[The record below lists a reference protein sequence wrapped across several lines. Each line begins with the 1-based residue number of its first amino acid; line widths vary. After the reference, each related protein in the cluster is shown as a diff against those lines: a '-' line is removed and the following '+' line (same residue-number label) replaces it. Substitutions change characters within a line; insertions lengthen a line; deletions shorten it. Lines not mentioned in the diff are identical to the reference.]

1 MAQESRLV
9 VVIDSQNAERNARNL
24 GNELVSIERKGEFA
38 SKSMDSLS
46 VATRALAGHMAGLVT
61 VGAAISKMDTYT
73 GLQNRLKLVTNNQAE
88 LNKATEDTF
97 QIAQKT
103 YSAWDSVLQVYQR
116 FSDNAKTLNLTM
128 DDTARLTETVSKA
141 VAISGASAEAADA
154 ALVQFGQALA
164 SGTLRGEELNS
175 VMEQTP
181 ALAKAIAKGMGIT
194 VGELRSVAAEGKIT
208 SQEIVKALRNVQ
220 DEVDAL
226 FAKTDITIG
235 QSLTLL
241 NNEITKF
248 VGEAG
253 KGSGAAQA
261 LSGSIQL
268 LANNLN
274 LIADSAFAIGIG
286 LMTKAVLTKTVAV
299 QASIAAS
306 TKQVFATIAERNANI
321 AAAKAEVES
330 ALAEAQSTQ
339 VTLTNIKATH
349 AQIMAEIELEKVRLK
364 AQITEQ
370 GRTATITRMAQ
381 LGRLQAQVALEVAAA
396 ETAQSASSARL
407 SAALTAQSVATSR
420 LALAKSALMAIFSP
434 MGLAIAATAASFYL
448 LSSSS
453 DEVKESL
460 ATQSDSVSDLTDKY
474 IKLNTVQALTEGVR
488 LRKEIEQQNDAIDDA
503 SGAIKRFAYIQ
514 KELFKLSGS
523 DYEDYQNAIKSIAT
537 GASDAGD
544 LLKKM
549 ISSGRF
555 SQTQIDKLIEFSSAV
570 AESKNKIEQGNTALK
585 LLNATSGQHVEVT
598 AESIKQLTIQTNL
611 TKVATQNFTDMKT
624 QMLDSLRAQ
633 VEFIRL
639 NGGSEEQVKSLN
651 KVIQAYSLNQISAT
665 DAVSKFNST
674 AKVPVDNIKKLQE
687 YAIKTDQSKI
697 ALNQANAELKKQNDL
712 RNEYLKQHQTVLGAQ
727 QGETNELNN
736 QVAAQEKLNKL
747 RDNANK
753 DNLKND
759 FLIKNT
765 KAFGGG
771 EKGLDKARAA
781 SEFYTDNKIPMTRSL
796 TGQEYAIFEAWY
808 KKQKEVKD
816 LQESISESTRKQTK
830 EVEKQTK
837 EAAKQAVLL
846 AGNDEKSRNMLR
858 VYLAFRNAGLG
869 DKQARV
875 MTAQVGRETDFRN
888 EAMFGSHKDANNGY
902 TNTGFLSWQKSRST
916 KLMQS
921 LQGQGVL
928 DKNGKIQQTQ
938 DALDAMAKH
947 AVQEA
952 MTDKSYSKSKA
963 ALLNDDLDYRSLERI
978 VAKNLVGWDYDGK
991 KLGKAKASQHL
1002 AKQDSYYNQLS
1013 KILGDNPEAVSKA
1026 IGDLSKLE
1034 DEAYKARAKT
1044 LEEVKQL
1051 QATYDSETV
1060 ARSKKREEEINKAT
1074 ILGQSNLIPKINERY
1089 DAEDKLAQ
1097 KQFDFEVNG
1106 YKWTEEQKLDYTYET
1121 NSLRLVAE
1129 GKLSEDQRKVALDG
1143 LKLQKQQE
1151 LGLLKLAQEQRL
1163 FQARLSLLS
1172 ETQAMQERYRLERE
1186 EIHKNTKLSI
1196 EERQKL
1202 IALSKANQ
1210 DKETRDKVNNAV
1222 QNWGGIQADMNG
1234 TGEFFRQDQER
1245 FSRLNAAND
1254 LADSQFAA
1262 TDLNEQNSLDGLNA
1276 QFEAG
1281 LIKQQ
1286 DYENQK
1292 TAIIQAAQDQRNQ
1305 IAAEH
1310 AKNVQDIEDKYQQDR
1325 LNTQIAFGGQ
1335 MMGSLTSMFGSMF
1348 GEQSKAYKIMFAADK
1363 AYAIA
1368 AAGIAIQQNIAAAS
1382 KAGFPLNIPLIA
1394 GAVAQGA
1401 SIIANIRAIKDQ
1413 GFADGG
1419 YTGSGRKYEPAG
1431 IVHKGEVVWSQ
1442 EDIKRWGGVGL
1453 VENMRKSANPEAFIN
1468 NHAINNT
1475 SAENVFNRS
1484 FLSSKAFNDNQNIS
1498 NIFNR
1503 PTRENQ
1509 IIVNAFKPSKDAASR
1524 SEDVQSITNQYA
1536 GNNTSFSEVL
1546 DKSIQ
1551 SSKSFNA
1558 SKSIISSLSNSKVL
1572 NSNVSNST
1580 VQNAEKELLK
1590 EVSIFKDNG
1599 FADGGYTGKG
1609 KKYEIAGAVHKGE
1622 IVWSQDDIK
1631 KWGGV
1636 DKVEQMRR
1644 ATSPESF
1651 VSNYAQNHT
1660 TFESI
1665 LNRANQSSRIFNQSK
1680 EISNIFNK
1688 SVQDDQ
1694 IIYKGNGN
1702 VPTSATSDLYH
1713 DGKVYFSSNGLVQDR
1728 SNLDDVQDF
1737 TLGRTSRPQAEIMP
1751 SIEPSTPTIN
1761 FKIEVINQVSGAT
1774 VEAEQLD
1781 EQTVRIIVTDELDKQ
1796 LPRKVPKLVSDQI
1809 ANPNSTIS
1817 RSLTEN
1823 TTARRNRT

>member
-1 MAQESRLV
+1 
-9 VVIDSQNAERNARNL
+9 
-24 GNELVSIERKGEFA
+24 
-38 SKSMDSLS
+38 
-46 VATRALAGHMAGLVT
+46 
-61 VGAAISKMDTYT
+61 
-73 GLQNRLKLVTNNQAE
+73 
-88 LNKATEDTF
+88 
-97 QIAQKT
+97 
-103 YSAWDSVLQVYQR
+103 
-116 FSDNAKTLNLTM
+116 
-128 DDTARLTETVSKA
+128 
-141 VAISGASAEAADA
+141 
-154 ALVQFGQALA
+154 
-164 SGTLRGEELNS
+164 
-175 VMEQTP
+175 
-181 ALAKAIAKGMGIT
+181 
-194 VGELRSVAAEGKIT
+194 AEGKIT
-208 SQEIVKALRNVQ
+208 SQEIVKALKNVQ

-396 ETAQSASSARL
+396 ETAQSAASSRL

-555 SQTQIDKLIEFSSAV
+555 SQNQIDKLIEFSSAV

-585 LLNATSGQHVEVT
+585 LLNATSRQHVEVT

-674 AKVPVDNIKKLQE
+674 AKIPAENIKGLQDH
-687 YAIKTDQSKI
+687 ATKTDQSKI

-712 RNEYLKQHQTVLGAQ
+712 RNEYLKQHQTVLAAQ

-753 DNLKND
+753 DILKND

-796 TGQEYAIFEAWY
+796 TSQEAAIFEAWY
-808 KKQKEVKD
+808 KKQKEAKD
-816 LQESISESTRKQTK
+816 LQESITESSRKQTK
-830 EVEKQTK
+830 ESEKKLKITQAELEVAK
-837 EAAKQAVLL
+837 RSAALIESSGLGKYAESKGIPSSVIAGLL
-846 AGNDEKSRNMLR
+846 AQESQGIREAKSHTGAIGYFQTTSGYRKQNNMSVADSYDLEKSGKIVIDNIAK
-858 VYLAFRNAGLG
+858 VYEKTGDLAQAILSHNAGEG
-869 DKQARV
+869 GARQFTKTGKV
-875 MTAQVGRETDFRN
+875 KGSAERN
-888 EAMFGSHKDANNGY
+888 KEVSQY
-902 TNTGFLSWQKSRST
+902 
-916 KLMQS
+916 
-921 LQGQGVL
+921 
-928 DKNGKIQQTQ
+928 
-938 DALDAMAKH
+938 
-947 AVQEA
+947 
-952 MTDKSYSKSKA
+952 
-963 ALLNDDLDYRSLERI
+963 
-978 VAKNLVGWDYDGK
+978 VAKVSRYSDIIAGGVGKGGLSDGDSDRAY
-991 KLGKAKASQHL
+991 GKQ
-1002 AKQDSYYNQLS
+1002 
-1013 KILGDNPEAVSKA
+1013 I
-1026 IGDLSKLE
+1026 
-1034 DEAYKARAKT
+1034 KAR
-1044 LEEVKQL
+1044 LELVKQGLNL
-1051 QATYDSETV
+1051 QEQYEEEQAKRTK
-1060 ARSKKREEEINKAT
+1060 ARNEEINLAQQT
-1074 ILGQSNLIPKINERY
+1074 GQTALIPKIKERY
-1089 DAEDKLAQ
+1089 KAQDELAKLQ
-1097 KQFDFEVNG
+1097 QDFEVNG
-1106 YKWTEEQKLDYTYET
+1106 YKWTEKQKLEYTYET

-1129 GKLSEDQRKVALDG
+1129 GKLSEDQRKVALGG
-1143 LKLQKQQE
+1143 LELQKQQE

-1163 FQARLSLLS
+1163 FQAEQFMLGEMERIKKRYALEYDEISKITDLEERRRKMSAFQADFIRNGVGNPTIDQYDTSSQFLKSTNYTKPKQTNMQVLDEDYAQTYQKLKDNLAAVLES
-1172 ETQAMQERYRLERE
+1172 EKASYQERLEA
-1186 EIHKNTKLSI
+1186 
-1196 EERQKL
+1196 ERVFKEARQQMDNEYHL
-1202 IALSKANQ
+1202 KAIDARKADHDSQ
-1210 DKETRDKVNNAV
+1210 LQLYSQMISSASST
-1222 QNWGGIQADMNG
+1222 WGGLTQIVKDAR
-1234 TGEFFRQDQER
+1234 GEN
-1245 FSRLNAAND
+1245 SRSFKAMFIAQQSFAIASAIISAHL
-1254 LADSQFAA
+1254 AA
-1262 TDLNEQNSLDGLNA
+1262 TQVAADATIPFFGAKIAASTAMLAMGYAN
-1276 QFEAG
+1276 AG
-1281 LIKQQ
+1281 LI
-1286 DYENQK
+1286 
-1292 TAIIQAAQDQRNQ
+1292 A
-1305 IAAEH
+1305 
-1310 AKNVQDIEDKYQQDR
+1310 
-1325 LNTQIAFGGQ
+1325 GQ
-1335 MMGSLTSMFGSMF
+1335 T
-1348 GEQSKAYKIMFAADK
+1348 I
-1363 AYAIA
+1363 
-1368 AAGIAIQQNIAAAS
+1368 
-1382 KAGFPLNIPLIA
+1382 AGF
-1394 GAVAQGA
+1394 
-1401 SIIANIRAIKDQ
+1401 S
-1413 GFADGG
+1413 DGG
-1419 YTGSGRKYEPAG
+1419 FTGSGGKYQPAG
-1431 IVHKGEVVWSQ
+1431 IVHKGEIVWSQ

-1453 VENMRKSANPEAFIN
+1453 VEKMRKSANPEAFLN
-1468 NHAINNT
+1468 N
-1475 SAENVFNRS
+1475 
-1484 FLSSKAFNDNQNIS
+1484 
-1498 NIFNR
+1498 
-1503 PTRENQ
+1503 
-1509 IIVNAFKPSKDAASR
+1509 
-1524 SEDVQSITNQYA
+1524 
-1536 GNNTSFSEVL
+1536 
-1546 DKSIQ
+1546 
-1551 SSKSFNA
+1551 NA
-1558 SKSIISSLSNSKVL
+1558 S
-1572 NSNVSNST
+1572 
-1580 VQNAEKELLK
+1580 
-1590 EVSIFKDNG
+1590 
-1599 FADGGYTGKG
+1599 ADS
-1609 KKYEIAGAVHKGE
+1609 V
-1622 IVWSQDDIK
+1622 
-1631 KWGGV
+1631 
-1636 DKVEQMRR
+1636 MRR
-1644 ATSPESF
+1644 AMMSSSAFIESQKQ
-1651 VSNYAQNHT
+1651 AD
-1660 TFESI
+1660 
-1665 LNRANQSSRIFNQSK
+1665 IFNQP
-1680 EISNIFNK
+1680 
-1688 SVQDDQ
+1688 VQDTQ
-1694 IIYKGNGN
+1694 IIYKGNGS
-1702 VPTSATSDLYH
+1702 VPTAASSANSDLFH
-1713 DGKVYFSSNGLVQDR
+1713 DGKVYFSSNGIVQDR

-1751 SIEPSTPTIN
+1751 SIEPASPTIN

-1781 EQTVRIIVTDELDKQ
+1781 EKTVRIIVTDELDKQ

-1823 TTARRNRT
+1823 TTARRNR

>member
-9 VVIDSQNAERNARNL
+9 IVIDSQNAERNARNL
-24 GNELVSIERKGEFA
+24 GNELNSIERKGEFA

-46 VATRALAGHMAGLVT
+46 VATRALAGHMAGLLT
-61 VGAAISKMDTYT
+61 VGSAISKMDTYT

-97 QIAQKT
+97 RIAQKT

-116 FSDNAKTLNLTM
+116 FSDNAETLNLTM

-208 SQEIVKALRNVQ
+208 SQEIVKALRNVES
-220 DEVDAL
+220 DVDAL

-253 KGSGAAQA
+253 KGSGAAQTLA
-261 LSGSIQL
+261 EGIQIL
-268 LANNLN
+268 GNNLN
-274 LIADSAFAIGIG
+274 LIINGAIVVGVG
-286 LMTKAVLTKTVAV
+286 LITKAIATKTIAI

-306 TKQVFATIAERNANI
+306 AQQRAAN
-321 AAAKAEVES
+321 
-330 ALAEAQSTQ
+330 LAEAQSQ
-339 VTLTNIKATH
+339 VQLLGVEAMRARQSAALALTEINLARAEYNAATSANARAAAVQRLTAAEIAHNIAIKEATVATSAYSLAQSRLNTVATLGSRALGLVGGPIGAITIGISALAAGYMYFQDKAAKANQRLEEQAKVAERTDEALKKLTGNDKTKAVNDLTNAFNAQNEALKKSSLTIGSALIDIENYARGNREVEKISQDARTGTISYTEAIERLNKIKLPADLYENLKKQAAQYDENSSKASLSAEKLKLFGVEVSLAGNKAQNAAAQHQKQADALGNTATEAEKATKALQDYQAKQKDSVIDSIYKSGWLDKGYTVAH
-349 AQIMAEIELEKVRLK
+349 YGPRQAPTKGASSFHKGIDFSMPEGTPITTNVAVKDIKTWYDSKGGGYVSEVIFEDGVSLKLLHQSPKMQSKVKGGASKGSDKAAGDIQSQLDRQLDAQRSLENEVASEVQRIQNNLKVRLEDVDK
-364 AQITEQ
+364 AGFSPE
-370 GRTATITRMAQ
+370 RTA
-381 LGRLQAQVALEVAAA
+381 E
-396 ETAQSASSARL
+396 
-407 SAALTAQSVATSR
+407 
-420 LALAKSALMAIFSP
+420 
-434 MGLAIAATAASFYL
+434 
-448 LSSSS
+448 
-453 DEVKESL
+453 
-460 ATQSDSVSDLTDKY
+460 
-474 IKLNTVQALTEGVR
+474 IK
-488 LRKEIEQQNDAIDDA
+488 
-503 SGAIKRFAYIQ
+503 
-514 KELFKLSGS
+514 
-523 DYEDYQNAIKSIAT
+523 
-537 GASDAGD
+537 
-544 LLKKM
+544 
-549 ISSGRF
+549 
-555 SQTQIDKLIEFSSAV
+555 
-570 AESKNKIEQGNTALK
+570 
-585 LLNATSGQHVEVT
+585 
-598 AESIKQLTIQTNL
+598 
-611 TKVATQNFTDMKT
+611 
-624 QMLDSLRAQ
+624 
-633 VEFIRL
+633 
-639 NGGSEEQVKSLN
+639 
-651 KVIQAYSLNQISAT
+651 
-665 DAVSKFNST
+665 
-674 AKVPVDNIKKLQE
+674 
-687 YAIKTDQSKI
+687 
-697 ALNQANAELKKQNDL
+697 AELQRRADND
-712 RNEYLKQHQTVLGAQ
+712 
-727 QGETNELNN
+727 
-736 QVAAQEKLNKL
+736 VA
-747 RDNANK
+747 
-753 DNLKND
+753 
-759 FLIKNT
+759 I
-765 KAFGGG
+765 
-771 EKGLDKARAA
+771 
-781 SEFYTDNKIPMTRSL
+781 
-796 TGQEYAIFEAWY
+796 
-808 KKQKEVKD
+808 
-816 LQESISESTRKQTK
+816 
-830 EVEKQTK
+830 
-837 EAAKQAVLL
+837 AKQAI
-846 AGNDEKSRNMLR
+846 R
-858 VYLAFRNAGLG
+858 
-869 DKQARV
+869 
-875 MTAQVGRETDFRN
+875 
-888 EAMFGSHKDANNGY
+888 
-902 TNTGFLSWQKSRST
+902 
-916 KLMQS
+916 
-921 LQGQGVL
+921 
-928 DKNGKIQQTQ
+928 
-938 DALDAMAKH
+938 
-947 AVQEA
+947 
-952 MTDKSYSKSKA
+952 
-963 ALLNDDLDYRSLERI
+963 
-978 VAKNLVGWDYDGK
+978 
-991 KLGKAKASQHL
+991 
-1002 AKQDSYYNQLS
+1002 
-1013 KILGDNPEAVSKA
+1013 
-1026 IGDLSKLE
+1026 SKLE
-1034 DEAYKARAKT
+1034 DYKEFRK
-1044 LEEVKQL
+1044 
-1051 QATYDSETV
+1051 
-1060 ARSKKREEEINKAT
+1060 
-1074 ILGQSNLIPKINERY
+1074 
-1089 DAEDKLAQ
+1089 
-1097 KQFDFEVNG
+1097 
-1106 YKWTEEQKLDYTYET
+1106 TEEQLLEESFNRKKFNAAHDIE
-1121 NSLRLVAE
+1121 
-1129 GKLSEDQRKVALDG
+1129 LSKSE
-1143 LKLQKQQE
+1143 QKQAVELLNQQYQQE

-1186 EIHKNTKLSI
+1186 EIAKTVKD
-1196 EERQKL
+1196 EEEKRKRL
-1202 IALSKANQ
+1202 ALSKANQ

-1222 QNWGGIQADMNG
+1222 QNWGVIQVDMNG
-1234 TGEFFRQDQER
+1234 TSEFFRQDQER

-1262 TDLNEQNSLDGLNA
+1262 TDLDEKNGLDNLNA
-1276 QFEAG
+1276 QMEAG

-1286 DYENQK
+1286 DFENRK

-1305 IAAEH
+1305 IAAEY
-1310 AKNVQDIEDKYQQDR
+1310 AKNAQDIEDKYQQDR

-1382 KAGFPLNIPLIA
+1382 KAGFPYNLPLIA

-1419 YTGSGRKYEPAG
+1419 YTGSGGKYEPAG
-1431 IVHKGEVVWSQ
+1431 IVHKGEMVWSQ
-1442 EDIKRWGGVGL
+1442 EDIRRWGGVGL

-1498 NIFNR
+1498 NIFNQSS
-1503 PTRENQ
+1503 REDQ
-1509 IIVNAFKPSKDAASR
+1509 IIVKALKPSNEVVLQSG
-1524 SEDVQSITNQYA
+1524 DVQNITNQYA
-1536 GNNTSFSEVL
+1536 GNNTNFSEVL

-1558 SKSIISSLSNSKVL
+1558 SKSIVSSLSNSKVL

-1728 SNLDDVQDF
+1728 SNLEDVQDF
-1737 TLGRTSRPQAEIMP
+1737 TISQASRPQAEIMP

-1781 EQTVRIIVTDELDKQ
+1781 EQTVRIIVKDELDKQ
-1796 LPRKVPKLVSDQI
+1796 LPRTVPKLVSDQI

>member
-9 VVIDSQNAERNARNL
+9 IVIDSQNAERNARNL

-73 GLQNRLKLVTNNQAE
+73 GLQNRLKLVTNYQAE

-181 ALAKAIAKGMGIT
+181 ALAKAIAQGMGIT

-208 SQEIVKALRNVQ
+208 SQEIVKALRNVES
-220 DEVDAL
+220 DVDAL

-253 KGSGAAQA
+253 KGSGAAQVLA
-261 LSGSIQL
+261 GSVQT
-268 LANNLN
+268 LASNLD
-274 LIADSAFAIGIG
+274 LIADGALVVGIG
-286 LMTKAVLTKTVAV
+286 YITRAILMKSAAIKEGMASTLASR
-299 QASIAAS
+299 QASVLNAQAEYAEATAAL
-306 TKQVFATIAERNANI
+306 N
-321 AAAKAEVES
+321 AAKAH
-330 ALAEAQSTQ
+330 LANVRA
-339 VTLTNIKATH
+339 TN
-349 AQIMAEIELEKVRLK
+349 
-364 AQITEQ
+364 
-370 GRTATITRMAQ
+370 
-381 LGRLQAQVALEVAAA
+381 A
-396 ETAQSASSARL
+396 ETQ
-407 SAALTAQSVATSR
+407 
-420 LALAKSALMAIFSP
+420 AKF
-434 MGLAIAATAASFYL
+434 GATAA
-448 LSSSS
+448 
-453 DEVKESL
+453 
-460 ATQSDSVSDLTDKY
+460 ATRYAQAQAAVTAATNAQTAAQ
-474 IKLNTVQALTEGVR
+474 IKLNTATSIAGRLAKGAFGLIGGWAGVATLGVMGLAAAYSYFNNKAEEAKQKLAEQAKVAEKADEELKKLTGNDKAKAVNDLTTAFNAQNKALEKSSRAVGYALIDIENYARGNREVEKISQEARTGTISYTEAIER
-488 LRKEIEQQNDAIDDA
+488 LNKIKLPTDLYENLKKQTAQYDDNA
-503 SGAIKRFAYIQ
+503 SKASLSA
-514 KELFKLSGS
+514 EKLKLLRVEVKLGGN
-523 DYEDYQNAIKSIAT
+523 EAQNAAIQHQKQA
-537 GASDAGD
+537 DA
-544 LLKKM
+544 L
-549 ISSGRF
+549 
-555 SQTQIDKLIEFSSAV
+555 
-570 AESKNKIEQGNTALK
+570 GNTATEAEK
-585 LLNATSGQHVEVT
+585 ATKALQDYQAKQKDSVIDSIYKSGWLDKGYT
-598 AESIKQLTIQTNL
+598 
-611 TKVATQNFTDMKT
+611 VA
-624 QMLDSLRAQ
+624 
-633 VEFIRL
+633 
-639 NGGSEEQVKSLN
+639 
-651 KVIQAYSLNQISAT
+651 
-665 DAVSKFNST
+665 
-674 AKVPVDNIKKLQE
+674 
-687 YAIKTDQSKI
+687 
-697 ALNQANAELKKQNDL
+697 QANAILELQKAKGMSAILSKDEIDSAL
-712 RNEYLKQHQTVLGAQ
+712 RNLKIIEEQ
-727 QGETNELNN
+727 QERED
-736 QVAAQEKLNKL
+736 KL
-747 RDNANK
+747 
-753 DNLKND
+753 
-759 FLIKNT
+759 T
-765 KAFGGG
+765 
-771 EKGLDKARAA
+771 
-781 SEFYTDNKIPMTRSL
+781 
-796 TGQEYAIFEAWY
+796 EA
-808 KKQKEVKD
+808 K
-816 LQESISESTRKQTK
+816 R
-830 EVEKQTK
+830 KQTK

-846 AGNDEKSRNMLR
+846 AGNNEQARNMLR
-858 VYLAFRNAGLG
+858 VYQSFRNAGLG

-978 VAKNLVGWDYDGK
+978 VAKNFVGWDYDGK

-1013 KILGDNPEAVSKA
+1013 KILGDNPEAASKA
-1026 IGDLSKLE
+1026 IGDLSKFE

-1089 DAEDKLAQ
+1089 DAEDKLSQ

-1163 FQARLSLLS
+1163 FQAKLFLLS
-1172 ETQAMQERYRLERE
+1172 ETEAMQERYRLERE
-1186 EIHKNTKLSI
+1186 EIAKTVKDEGEKRKRL
-1196 EERQKL
+1196 
-1202 IALSKANQ
+1202 ALSRDQERLEALDRAAKAGQ
-1210 DKETRDKVNNAV
+1210 A
-1222 QNWGGIQADMNG
+1222 WGGIQADMNG
-1234 TGEFFRQDQER
+1234 RGEFYRLDQER
-1245 FSRLNAAND
+1245 SSRLSAATN
-1254 LADSQFAA
+1254 LLDSQQGVVN
-1262 TDLNEQNSLDGLNA
+1262 LNEQNSIEALNA
-1276 QFEAG
+1276 QFEQQ
-1281 LIKQQ
+1281 LISQQ

-1419 YTGSGRKYEPAG
+1419 YTGSGGKYEPAG

-1442 EDIKRWGGVGL
+1442 EDIRRWGGVGL

-1468 NHAINNT
+1468 NHAQNNT
-1475 SAENVFNRS
+1475 SIENVFNRS
-1484 FLSSKAFNDNQNIS
+1484 FLSSKAFNDNKSISNIS
-1498 NIFNR
+1498 N
-1503 PTRENQ
+1503 
-1509 IIVNAFKPSKDAASR
+1509 
-1524 SEDVQSITNQYA
+1524 
-1536 GNNTSFSEVL
+1536 
-1546 DKSIQ
+1546 
-1551 SSKSFNA
+1551 
-1558 SKSIISSLSNSKVL
+1558 LSNSKVL

-1796 LPRKVPKLVSDQI
+1796 LPRTVPKLVSDQI

-1817 RSLTEN
+1817 RSLTKN
-1823 TTARRNRT
+1823 TTARRNR

>member
-1 MAQESRLV
+1 
-9 VVIDSQNAERNARNL
+9 
-24 GNELVSIERKGEFA
+24 
-38 SKSMDSLS
+38 
-46 VATRALAGHMAGLVT
+46 
-61 VGAAISKMDTYT
+61 
-73 GLQNRLKLVTNNQAE
+73 
-88 LNKATEDTF
+88 
-97 QIAQKT
+97 
-103 YSAWDSVLQVYQR
+103 
-116 FSDNAKTLNLTM
+116 
-128 DDTARLTETVSKA
+128 
-141 VAISGASAEAADA
+141 
-154 ALVQFGQALA
+154 
-164 SGTLRGEELNS
+164 
-175 VMEQTP
+175 
-181 ALAKAIAKGMGIT
+181 IT

-208 SQEIVKALRNVQ
+208 SQEIVKALKNVQ

-396 ETAQSASSARL
+396 ETAQSAASSRL

-555 SQTQIDKLIEFSSAV
+555 SQNQIDKLIEFSSAV

-585 LLNATSGQHVEVT
+585 LLNATSRQHVEVT

-674 AKVPVDNIKKLQE
+674 AKIPAENIKGLQDH
-687 YAIKTDQSKI
+687 ATKTDQSKI

-712 RNEYLKQHQTVLGAQ
+712 RNEYLKQHQTVLAAQ

-753 DNLKND
+753 DILKND

-796 TGQEYAIFEAWY
+796 TSQEAAIFEAWY
-808 KKQKEVKD
+808 KKQKEAKD
-816 LQESISESTRKQTK
+816 LQESITESSRKQTK
-830 EVEKQTK
+830 ESEKKLKITQAELEVAK
-837 EAAKQAVLL
+837 RSAALIESSGLGKYAESKGIPSSVIAGLL
-846 AGNDEKSRNMLR
+846 AQESQGIREAKSHTGAIGYFQTTSGYRKQNNMSVADSYDLEKSGKIVIDNIAK
-858 VYLAFRNAGLG
+858 VYEKTGDLAQAILSHNAGEG
-869 DKQARV
+869 GARQFTKTGKV
-875 MTAQVGRETDFRN
+875 KGSAERN
-888 EAMFGSHKDANNGY
+888 KEVSQY
-902 TNTGFLSWQKSRST
+902 
-916 KLMQS
+916 
-921 LQGQGVL
+921 
-928 DKNGKIQQTQ
+928 
-938 DALDAMAKH
+938 
-947 AVQEA
+947 
-952 MTDKSYSKSKA
+952 
-963 ALLNDDLDYRSLERI
+963 
-978 VAKNLVGWDYDGK
+978 VAKVSRYSDIIAGGVGKGGLSDGDSDRAY
-991 KLGKAKASQHL
+991 GKQ
-1002 AKQDSYYNQLS
+1002 
-1013 KILGDNPEAVSKA
+1013 I
-1026 IGDLSKLE
+1026 
-1034 DEAYKARAKT
+1034 KAR
-1044 LEEVKQL
+1044 LELVKQGLNL
-1051 QATYDSETV
+1051 QEQYEEEQAKRTK
-1060 ARSKKREEEINKAT
+1060 ARNEEINLAQQT
-1074 ILGQSNLIPKINERY
+1074 GQTALIPKIKERY
-1089 DAEDKLAQ
+1089 KAQDELAKLQ
-1097 KQFDFEVNG
+1097 QDFEVNG
-1106 YKWTEEQKLDYTYET
+1106 YKWTEKQKLEYTYET

-1129 GKLSEDQRKVALDG
+1129 GKLSEDQRKVALGG
-1143 LKLQKQQE
+1143 LELQKQQE

-1163 FQARLSLLS
+1163 FQAEQFMLGEMERIKKRYALEYDEISKITDLEERRRKMSAFQADFIRNGVGNPTIDQYDTSSQFLKSTNYTKPKQTNMQVLDEDYAQTYQKLKDNLAAVLES
-1172 ETQAMQERYRLERE
+1172 EKASYQERLEA
-1186 EIHKNTKLSI
+1186 
-1196 EERQKL
+1196 ERVFKEARQQMDNEYHL
-1202 IALSKANQ
+1202 KAIDARKADHDSQ
-1210 DKETRDKVNNAV
+1210 LQLYSQMISSASST
-1222 QNWGGIQADMNG
+1222 WGGLTQIVKDAR
-1234 TGEFFRQDQER
+1234 GEN
-1245 FSRLNAAND
+1245 SRSFKAMFIAQQSFAIASAIISAHL
-1254 LADSQFAA
+1254 AA
-1262 TDLNEQNSLDGLNA
+1262 TQVAADATIPFFGAKIAASTAMLAMGYAN
-1276 QFEAG
+1276 AG
-1281 LIKQQ
+1281 LI
-1286 DYENQK
+1286 
-1292 TAIIQAAQDQRNQ
+1292 A
-1305 IAAEH
+1305 
-1310 AKNVQDIEDKYQQDR
+1310 
-1325 LNTQIAFGGQ
+1325 GQ
-1335 MMGSLTSMFGSMF
+1335 T
-1348 GEQSKAYKIMFAADK
+1348 I
-1363 AYAIA
+1363 
-1368 AAGIAIQQNIAAAS
+1368 
-1382 KAGFPLNIPLIA
+1382 AGF
-1394 GAVAQGA
+1394 
-1401 SIIANIRAIKDQ
+1401 S
-1413 GFADGG
+1413 DGG
-1419 YTGSGRKYEPAG
+1419 FTGSGGKYQPAG
-1431 IVHKGEVVWSQ
+1431 IVHKGEIVWSQ

-1453 VENMRKSANPEAFIN
+1453 VEKMRKSANPEAFLN
-1468 NHAINNT
+1468 N
-1475 SAENVFNRS
+1475 
-1484 FLSSKAFNDNQNIS
+1484 
-1498 NIFNR
+1498 
-1503 PTRENQ
+1503 
-1509 IIVNAFKPSKDAASR
+1509 
-1524 SEDVQSITNQYA
+1524 
-1536 GNNTSFSEVL
+1536 
-1546 DKSIQ
+1546 
-1551 SSKSFNA
+1551 NA
-1558 SKSIISSLSNSKVL
+1558 S
-1572 NSNVSNST
+1572 
-1580 VQNAEKELLK
+1580 
-1590 EVSIFKDNG
+1590 
-1599 FADGGYTGKG
+1599 ADS
-1609 KKYEIAGAVHKGE
+1609 V
-1622 IVWSQDDIK
+1622 
-1631 KWGGV
+1631 
-1636 DKVEQMRR
+1636 MRR
-1644 ATSPESF
+1644 AMMSSSAFIESQKQ
-1651 VSNYAQNHT
+1651 AD
-1660 TFESI
+1660 
-1665 LNRANQSSRIFNQSK
+1665 IFNQP
-1680 EISNIFNK
+1680 
-1688 SVQDDQ
+1688 VQDTQ
-1694 IIYKGNGN
+1694 IIYKGNGS
-1702 VPTSATSDLYH
+1702 VPTAASSANSDLFH
-1713 DGKVYFSSNGLVQDR
+1713 DGKVYFSSNGIVQDR

-1751 SIEPSTPTIN
+1751 SIEQSSPTIN
-1761 FKIEVINQVSGAT
+1761 FKIEVVNQVSGAT

-1781 EQTVRIIVTDELDKQ
+1781 EKTVRIIVTDELDKQ

>member
-1 MAQESRLV
+1 ALIDIENYARGNREVEKISQEARTGTISYTEAIERLNKIKLPTDLYENLKKQTAQYDANASKASLSAEKLKLLRVEVKLGGNEAQNAAIQHQKQADALGNTATEAEKATKALQDYQAKQKDS
-9 VVIDSQNAERNARNL
+9 VIDSIYKSGWLDKGYTVAQANAIL
-24 GNELVSIERKGEFA
+24 EL
-38 SKSMDSLS
+38 
-46 VATRALAGHMAGLVT
+46 
-61 VGAAISKMDTYT
+61 
-73 GLQNRLKLVTNNQAE
+73 
-88 LNKATEDTF
+88 
-97 QIAQKT
+97 QK
-103 YSAWDSVLQVYQR
+103 
-116 FSDNAKTLNLTM
+116 
-128 DDTARLTETVSKA
+128 
-141 VAISGASAEAADA
+141 
-154 ALVQFGQALA
+154 
-164 SGTLRGEELNS
+164 
-175 VMEQTP
+175 
-181 ALAKAIAKGMGIT
+181 AKGMSAI
-194 VGELRSVAAEGKIT
+194 LSKD
-208 SQEIVKALRNVQ
+208 EIDSALRNLKIIEEQ
-220 DEVDAL
+220 
-226 FAKTDITIG
+226 
-235 QSLTLL
+235 Q
-241 NNEITKF
+241 
-248 VGEAG
+248 
-253 KGSGAAQA
+253 
-261 LSGSIQL
+261 
-268 LANNLN
+268 
-274 LIADSAFAIGIG
+274 
-286 LMTKAVLTKTVAV
+286 
-299 QASIAAS
+299 
-306 TKQVFATIAERNANI
+306 ER
-321 AAAKAEVES
+321 E
-330 ALAEAQSTQ
+330 
-339 VTLTNIKATH
+339 
-349 AQIMAEIELEKVRLK
+349 
-364 AQITEQ
+364 
-370 GRTATITRMAQ
+370 
-381 LGRLQAQVALEVAAA
+381 
-396 ETAQSASSARL
+396 
-407 SAALTAQSVATSR
+407 
-420 LALAKSALMAIFSP
+420 
-434 MGLAIAATAASFYL
+434 
-448 LSSSS
+448 
-453 DEVKESL
+453 
-460 ATQSDSVSDLTDKY
+460 DK
-474 IKLNTVQALTEGVR
+474 LTE
-488 LRKEIEQQNDAIDDA
+488 A
-503 SGAIKRFAYIQ
+503 KR
-514 KELFKLSGS
+514 
-523 DYEDYQNAIKSIAT
+523 
-537 GASDAGD
+537 
-544 LLKKM
+544 
-549 ISSGRF
+549 
-555 SQTQIDKLIEFSSAV
+555 
-570 AESKNKIEQGNTALK
+570 
-585 LLNATSGQHVEVT
+585 
-598 AESIKQLTIQTNL
+598 
-611 TKVATQNFTDMKT
+611 
-624 QMLDSLRAQ
+624 
-633 VEFIRL
+633 
-639 NGGSEEQVKSLN
+639 
-651 KVIQAYSLNQISAT
+651 
-665 DAVSKFNST
+665 
-674 AKVPVDNIKKLQE
+674 
-687 YAIKTDQSKI
+687 
-697 ALNQANAELKKQNDL
+697 
-712 RNEYLKQHQTVLGAQ
+712 
-727 QGETNELNN
+727 
-736 QVAAQEKLNKL
+736 
-747 RDNANK
+747 
-753 DNLKND
+753 
-759 FLIKNT
+759 
-765 KAFGGG
+765 
-771 EKGLDKARAA
+771 
-781 SEFYTDNKIPMTRSL
+781 
-796 TGQEYAIFEAWY
+796 
-808 KKQKEVKD
+808 
-816 LQESISESTRKQTK
+816 
-830 EVEKQTK
+830 KQTK

-846 AGNDEKSRNMLR
+846 AGNNEQARNMLR
-858 VYLAFRNAGLG
+858 VYQSFRNAGLG

-952 MTDKSYSKSKA
+952 ITDKSYSKSKA

-978 VAKNLVGWDYDGK
+978 VAKNFVGWDYDGK

-1013 KILGDNPEAVSKA
+1013 KILGDNPEAASKA
-1026 IGDLSKLE
+1026 IGDLSKFE

-1089 DAEDKLAQ
+1089 DAEDKLSQ

-1129 GKLSEDQRKVALDG
+1129 GKLSEDQRKVVLDG

-1163 FQARLSLLS
+1163 FQAEQFMLGEMERIKKRYALEYDEISKITDLEERRRRMSAFQADFIRNGVGNPTIDQYDTSSQFLKSTNYTKPKQTNMQVLDEDYAQTYQKLKDNLAAVLES
-1172 ETQAMQERYRLERE
+1172 EKASYQERLEA
-1186 EIHKNTKLSI
+1186 
-1196 EERQKL
+1196 ERVFKEARQQMDNEYHL
-1202 IALSKANQ
+1202 KAIDARKADHDSQ
-1210 DKETRDKVNNAV
+1210 LQLYSQMISSASST
-1222 QNWGGIQADMNG
+1222 WGGLTQIVKDAR
-1234 TGEFFRQDQER
+1234 GEN
-1245 FSRLNAAND
+1245 SRSFKAMFIAQQSFAIASAIISAHL
-1254 LADSQFAA
+1254 AA
-1262 TDLNEQNSLDGLNA
+1262 TQVAADATIPFFGAKIAASTAMLAMGYAN
-1276 QFEAG
+1276 AG
-1281 LIKQQ
+1281 LI
-1286 DYENQK
+1286 
-1292 TAIIQAAQDQRNQ
+1292 A
-1305 IAAEH
+1305 
-1310 AKNVQDIEDKYQQDR
+1310 
-1325 LNTQIAFGGQ
+1325 GQ
-1335 MMGSLTSMFGSMF
+1335 T
-1348 GEQSKAYKIMFAADK
+1348 I
-1363 AYAIA
+1363 
-1368 AAGIAIQQNIAAAS
+1368 
-1382 KAGFPLNIPLIA
+1382 AGF
-1394 GAVAQGA
+1394 
-1401 SIIANIRAIKDQ
+1401 AN
-1413 GFADGG
+1413 GG
-1419 YTGSGRKYEPAG
+1419 YTGSGGKYQPAG

-1442 EDIKRWGGVGL
+1442 EDIRRWGGVGL

-1498 NIFNR
+1498 NIFNQ

-1558 SKSIISSLSNSKVL
+1558 SKSIASSLSNSKVL

-1680 EISNIFNK
+1680 EISNTFNK

-1751 SIEPSTPTIN
+1751 SIESAAPTIN
-1761 FKIEVINQVSGAT
+1761 FKIEVINQVNGAT

-1781 EQTVRIIVTDELDKQ
+1781 EKTVRIIVKDELDKQ
-1796 LPRKVPKLVSDQI
+1796 LPRTVPKLVSDQI

-1823 TTARRNRT
+1823 TTARRNR

>member
-1 MAQESRLV
+1 
-9 VVIDSQNAERNARNL
+9 
-24 GNELVSIERKGEFA
+24 
-38 SKSMDSLS
+38 
-46 VATRALAGHMAGLVT
+46 
-61 VGAAISKMDTYT
+61 
-73 GLQNRLKLVTNNQAE
+73 
-88 LNKATEDTF
+88 
-97 QIAQKT
+97 
-103 YSAWDSVLQVYQR
+103 
-116 FSDNAKTLNLTM
+116 
-128 DDTARLTETVSKA
+128 
-141 VAISGASAEAADA
+141 AISGASAEAADA

-208 SQEIVKALRNVQ
+208 SQEIVKALKNVQ
-220 DEVDAL
+220 DEVDTL

-633 VEFIRL
+633 LEFIRL

-796 TGQEYAIFEAWY
+796 TSQEAAIFEAWY
-808 KKQKEVKD
+808 KKQKEAKD

-837 EAAKQAVLL
+837 ESAKQAVLL
-846 AGNDEKSRNMLR
+846 AGNNERERNMLR
-858 VYLAFRNAGLG
+858 VYQSFRNAGLG

-978 VAKNLVGWDYDGK
+978 VAKNFVGWDYDGK

-1013 KILGDNPEAVSKA
+1013 KILGDNPEAASKA
-1026 IGDLSKLE
+1026 ISDLSKFE

-1044 LEEVKQL
+1044 LEEIKQL

-1106 YKWTEEQKLDYTYET
+1106 YKWTEKQKLEYTYEI

-1143 LKLQKQQE
+1143 LELQKQQE

-1186 EIHKNTKLSI
+1186 EILKNTKLSI
-1196 EERQKL
+1196 KERQKL
-1202 IALSKANQ
+1202 IAFSKANQ

-1234 TGEFFRQDQER
+1234 TSEFFRQDQER

-1262 TDLNEQNSLDGLNA
+1262 TDLNEQNSLNGLDA
-1276 QFEAG
+1276 QMEAG

-1453 VENMRKSANPEAFIN
+1453 VEKMRKSANPEAFLN
-1468 NHAINNT
+1468 N
-1475 SAENVFNRS
+1475 
-1484 FLSSKAFNDNQNIS
+1484 
-1498 NIFNR
+1498 
-1503 PTRENQ
+1503 
-1509 IIVNAFKPSKDAASR
+1509 
-1524 SEDVQSITNQYA
+1524 
-1536 GNNTSFSEVL
+1536 
-1546 DKSIQ
+1546 
-1551 SSKSFNA
+1551 NA
-1558 SKSIISSLSNSKVL
+1558 S
-1572 NSNVSNST
+1572 
-1580 VQNAEKELLK
+1580 
-1590 EVSIFKDNG
+1590 
-1599 FADGGYTGKG
+1599 ADS
-1609 KKYEIAGAVHKGE
+1609 V
-1622 IVWSQDDIK
+1622 
-1631 KWGGV
+1631 
-1636 DKVEQMRR
+1636 MRR
-1644 ATSPESF
+1644 AMMSSNAFIESQKQ
-1651 VSNYAQNHT
+1651 AD
-1660 TFESI
+1660 
-1665 LNRANQSSRIFNQSK
+1665 IFNQP
-1680 EISNIFNK
+1680 
-1688 SVQDDQ
+1688 VQDTQ
-1694 IIYKGNGN
+1694 IIYKGNRDT
-1702 VPTSATSDLYH
+1702 PKLASSANSDLFH

-1751 SIEPSTPTIN
+1751 SIEPASPTIN

-1809 ANPNSTIS
+1809 GNPNSTIS

-1823 TTARRNRT
+1823 TTARRNR

>member
-9 VVIDSQNAERNARNL
+9 IVIDAKNAERNARNL
-24 GNELVSIERKGEFA
+24 GNELDSIERKGEFA
-38 SKSMDSLS
+38 SKSMDNLS
-46 VATRALAGHMAGLVT
+46 VATRALAGYMAGLLT
-61 VGAAISKMDTYT
+61 VGSAISKMDTYT
-73 GLQNRLKLVTNNQAE
+73 GLQNRLKLVTNNQVE

-97 QIAQKT
+97 RIAQKT

-208 SQEIVKALRNVQ
+208 SQEIVKALKNVQ

-396 ETAQSASSARL
+396 ETAQSAASSRL

-555 SQTQIDKLIEFSSAV
+555 SQNQIDKLIEFSSAV

-585 LLNATSGQHVEVT
+585 LLNATSRQHVEVT

-674 AKVPVDNIKKLQE
+674 AKIPAENIKGLQDH
-687 YAIKTDQSKI
+687 ATKTDQSKI

-712 RNEYLKQHQTVLGAQ
+712 RNEYLKQHQTVLAAQ

-753 DNLKND
+753 DILKND

-796 TGQEYAIFEAWY
+796 TSQEAAIFEAWY
-808 KKQKEVKD
+808 KKQKEAKD
-816 LQESISESTRKQTK
+816 LQESITESSRKQTK
-830 EVEKQTK
+830 ESEKKLKITQAELEVAK
-837 EAAKQAVLL
+837 RSAALIESSGLGKYAESKGIPSSVIAGLL
-846 AGNDEKSRNMLR
+846 AQESQGIREAKSHTGAIGYFQTTSGYRKQNNMSVADSYDLEKSGKIVIDNIAK
-858 VYLAFRNAGLG
+858 VYEKTGDLAQAILSHNAGEG
-869 DKQARV
+869 GARQFTKTGKV
-875 MTAQVGRETDFRN
+875 KGSAERN
-888 EAMFGSHKDANNGY
+888 KEVSQY
-902 TNTGFLSWQKSRST
+902 
-916 KLMQS
+916 
-921 LQGQGVL
+921 
-928 DKNGKIQQTQ
+928 
-938 DALDAMAKH
+938 
-947 AVQEA
+947 
-952 MTDKSYSKSKA
+952 
-963 ALLNDDLDYRSLERI
+963 
-978 VAKNLVGWDYDGK
+978 VAKVSRYSDIIAGGVGKGGLSDGDSDRAY
-991 KLGKAKASQHL
+991 GKQ
-1002 AKQDSYYNQLS
+1002 
-1013 KILGDNPEAVSKA
+1013 I
-1026 IGDLSKLE
+1026 
-1034 DEAYKARAKT
+1034 KAR
-1044 LEEVKQL
+1044 LELVKQGLNL
-1051 QATYDSETV
+1051 QEQYEEEQAKRTK
-1060 ARSKKREEEINKAT
+1060 ARNEEINLAQQT
-1074 ILGQSNLIPKINERY
+1074 GQTALIPKIKERY
-1089 DAEDKLAQ
+1089 KAQDELAKLQ
-1097 KQFDFEVNG
+1097 QDFEVNG
-1106 YKWTEEQKLDYTYET
+1106 YKWTEKQKLEYTYET

-1129 GKLSEDQRKVALDG
+1129 GKLSEDQRKVALGG
-1143 LKLQKQQE
+1143 LELQKQQE

-1186 EIHKNTKLSI
+1186 EILKNTKLSI

-1286 DYENQK
+1286 DFENQK

-1305 IAAEH
+1305 IAAEY
-1310 AKNVQDIEDKYQQDR
+1310 AQNAQDIEDKYQQDR

-1382 KAGFPLNIPLIA
+1382 KAGFPLNLPLIA

-1413 GFADGG
+1413 GFAEGG
-1419 YTGSGRKYEPAG
+1419 YTGRGGKYEVAG
-1431 IVHKGEVVWSQ
+1431 AVHKGEIVWSQ

-1453 VENMRKSANPEAFIN
+1453 VEKMRKSTNPEAFLN
-1468 NHAINNT
+1468 N
-1475 SAENVFNRS
+1475 
-1484 FLSSKAFNDNQNIS
+1484 
-1498 NIFNR
+1498 
-1503 PTRENQ
+1503 
-1509 IIVNAFKPSKDAASR
+1509 
-1524 SEDVQSITNQYA
+1524 
-1536 GNNTSFSEVL
+1536 
-1546 DKSIQ
+1546 
-1551 SSKSFNA
+1551 NA
-1558 SKSIISSLSNSKVL
+1558 S
-1572 NSNVSNST
+1572 
-1580 VQNAEKELLK
+1580 
-1590 EVSIFKDNG
+1590 
-1599 FADGGYTGKG
+1599 ADS
-1609 KKYEIAGAVHKGE
+1609 V
-1622 IVWSQDDIK
+1622 
-1631 KWGGV
+1631 
-1636 DKVEQMRR
+1636 MRR
-1644 ATSPESF
+1644 AMMSSSAFIESQKQ
-1651 VSNYAQNHT
+1651 AD
-1660 TFESI
+1660 
-1665 LNRANQSSRIFNQSK
+1665 IFNQP
-1680 EISNIFNK
+1680 
-1688 SVQDDQ
+1688 VQDSQ
-1694 IIYKGNGN
+1694 IIYKGNRDT
-1702 VPTSATSDLYH
+1702 PKLASSANSDLFH

-1751 SIEPSTPTIN
+1751 SIEPASPTIN

-1781 EQTVRIIVTDELDKQ
+1781 EKTVRIIVTDELDKQ

-1823 TTARRNRT
+1823 TTARRNR

>member
-1 MAQESRLV
+1 MAQEARLV
-9 VVIDSQNAERNARNL
+9 IVIDSERAKRTAQDL
-24 GNELVSIERKGEFA
+24 SVELDSITKKGDFA
-38 SKSMDSLS
+38 SKSMDRMS
-46 VATRALAGHMAGLVT
+46 VATRALAGYMAGLLT
-61 VGAAISKMDTYT
+61 VGSAISKMDTYT
-73 GLQNRLKLVTNNQAE
+73 GLQNRLKLVTNNQVE

-97 QIAQKT
+97 RIAQKT

-208 SQEIVKALRNVQ
+208 SQEIVKALKNVQ

-396 ETAQSASSARL
+396 ETAQSAASSRL

-555 SQTQIDKLIEFSSAV
+555 SQNQIDKLIEFSSAV

-585 LLNATSGQHVEVT
+585 LLNATSRQHVEVT

-674 AKVPVDNIKKLQE
+674 AKIPAENIKGLQDH
-687 YAIKTDQSKI
+687 ATKTDQSKI

-712 RNEYLKQHQTVLGAQ
+712 RNEYLKQHQTVLAAQ

-753 DNLKND
+753 DILKND

-796 TGQEYAIFEAWY
+796 TSQEAAIFEAWY
-808 KKQKEVKD
+808 KKQKEAKD
-816 LQESISESTRKQTK
+816 LQESITESSRKQTK
-830 EVEKQTK
+830 ESEKKLKITQAELEVAK
-837 EAAKQAVLL
+837 RSAALIESSGLGKYAESKGIPSSVIAGLL
-846 AGNDEKSRNMLR
+846 AQESQGIREAKSHTGAIGYFQTTSGYRKQNNMSVADSYDLEKSGKIVIDNIAK
-858 VYLAFRNAGLG
+858 VYEKTGDLAQAILSHNAGEG
-869 DKQARV
+869 GARQFTKTGKV
-875 MTAQVGRETDFRN
+875 KGSAERN
-888 EAMFGSHKDANNGY
+888 KEVSQY
-902 TNTGFLSWQKSRST
+902 
-916 KLMQS
+916 
-921 LQGQGVL
+921 
-928 DKNGKIQQTQ
+928 
-938 DALDAMAKH
+938 
-947 AVQEA
+947 
-952 MTDKSYSKSKA
+952 
-963 ALLNDDLDYRSLERI
+963 
-978 VAKNLVGWDYDGK
+978 VAKVSRYSDIIAGGVGKGGLSDGDSDRAY
-991 KLGKAKASQHL
+991 GKQ
-1002 AKQDSYYNQLS
+1002 
-1013 KILGDNPEAVSKA
+1013 I
-1026 IGDLSKLE
+1026 
-1034 DEAYKARAKT
+1034 KAR
-1044 LEEVKQL
+1044 LELVKQGLNL
-1051 QATYDSETV
+1051 QEQYEEEQAKRTK
-1060 ARSKKREEEINKAT
+1060 ARNEEINLAQQT
-1074 ILGQSNLIPKINERY
+1074 GQTALIPKIKERY
-1089 DAEDKLAQ
+1089 KAQDELAKLQ
-1097 KQFDFEVNG
+1097 QDFEVNG
-1106 YKWTEEQKLDYTYET
+1106 YKWTEKQKLEYTYET

-1129 GKLSEDQRKVALDG
+1129 GKLSEDQRKVALGG
-1143 LKLQKQQE
+1143 LELQKQQE

-1163 FQARLSLLS
+1163 FQAEQFMLGEMERIKKRYALEYDEISKITDLEERRRKMSAFQADFIRNGVGNPTIDQYDTSSQFLKSTNYTKPKQTNMQVLDEDYAQTYQKLKDNLAAVLES
-1172 ETQAMQERYRLERE
+1172 EKASYQERLEA
-1186 EIHKNTKLSI
+1186 
-1196 EERQKL
+1196 ERVFKEARQQMDNEYHL
-1202 IALSKANQ
+1202 KAIDARKADHDSQ
-1210 DKETRDKVNNAV
+1210 LQLYSQMISSASST
-1222 QNWGGIQADMNG
+1222 WGGLTQIVKDAR
-1234 TGEFFRQDQER
+1234 GEN
-1245 FSRLNAAND
+1245 SRSFKAMFIAQQSFAIASAIISAHL
-1254 LADSQFAA
+1254 AA
-1262 TDLNEQNSLDGLNA
+1262 TQVAADATIPFFGAKIAASTAMLAMGYAN
-1276 QFEAG
+1276 AG
-1281 LIKQQ
+1281 LI
-1286 DYENQK
+1286 
-1292 TAIIQAAQDQRNQ
+1292 A
-1305 IAAEH
+1305 
-1310 AKNVQDIEDKYQQDR
+1310 
-1325 LNTQIAFGGQ
+1325 GQ
-1335 MMGSLTSMFGSMF
+1335 T
-1348 GEQSKAYKIMFAADK
+1348 I
-1363 AYAIA
+1363 
-1368 AAGIAIQQNIAAAS
+1368 
-1382 KAGFPLNIPLIA
+1382 AGF
-1394 GAVAQGA
+1394 
-1401 SIIANIRAIKDQ
+1401 S
-1413 GFADGG
+1413 DGG
-1419 YTGSGRKYEPAG
+1419 FTGSGGKYQPAG
-1431 IVHKGEVVWSQ
+1431 IVHKGEIVWSQ

-1453 VENMRKSANPEAFIN
+1453 VERMRKSANPEAFLN
-1468 NHAINNT
+1468 N
-1475 SAENVFNRS
+1475 
-1484 FLSSKAFNDNQNIS
+1484 
-1498 NIFNR
+1498 
-1503 PTRENQ
+1503 
-1509 IIVNAFKPSKDAASR
+1509 
-1524 SEDVQSITNQYA
+1524 
-1536 GNNTSFSEVL
+1536 
-1546 DKSIQ
+1546 
-1551 SSKSFNA
+1551 NA
-1558 SKSIISSLSNSKVL
+1558 STDSV
-1572 NSNVSNST
+1572 
-1580 VQNAEKELLK
+1580 
-1590 EVSIFKDNG
+1590 
-1599 FADGGYTGKG
+1599 
-1609 KKYEIAGAVHKGE
+1609 
-1622 IVWSQDDIK
+1622 
-1631 KWGGV
+1631 
-1636 DKVEQMRR
+1636 MRR
-1644 ATSPESF
+1644 AMMSSNAFIESQKQ
-1651 VSNYAQNHT
+1651 AD
-1660 TFESI
+1660 
-1665 LNRANQSSRIFNQSK
+1665 IFNQP
-1680 EISNIFNK
+1680 
-1688 SVQDDQ
+1688 VQDTQ
-1694 IIYKGNGN
+1694 IIYKGNRDTPKLASSGN
-1702 VPTSATSDLYH
+1702 SDLFH

-1737 TLGRTSRPQAEIMP
+1737 TLGSTSRPQAEIMP
-1751 SIEPSTPTIN
+1751 SIEPASPTIN

-1781 EQTVRIIVTDELDKQ
+1781 EQTVRIIVKDELDKQ
-1796 LPRKVPKLVSDQI
+1796 LPRTVPKLVSDQI
-1809 ANPNSTIS
+1809 GNPNSTIS
-1817 RSLTEN
+1817 RSLAEN
-1823 TTARRNRT
+1823 TTARRNR

>member
-1 MAQESRLV
+1 MAQEARLV
-9 VVIDSQNAERNARNL
+9 IVIDSERAKRTAQDL
-24 GNELVSIERKGEFA
+24 SVELDSITKKGDFA
-38 SKSMDSLS
+38 SKSMDRMS
-46 VATRALAGHMAGLVT
+46 VATRALAGYMAGLLT
-61 VGAAISKMDTYT
+61 VGSAISKMDTYT
-73 GLQNRLKLVTNNQAE
+73 GLQNRLKLVTNNQVE

-97 QIAQKT
+97 RIAQKT

-208 SQEIVKALRNVQ
+208 SQEIVKALKNVQ
-220 DEVDAL
+220 DEVDTL

-633 VEFIRL
+633 LEFIRL

-796 TGQEYAIFEAWY
+796 TSQEAAIFEAWY
-808 KKQKEVKD
+808 KKQKEAKD

-837 EAAKQAVLL
+837 ESAKQAVLL
-846 AGNDEKSRNMLR
+846 AGNNERERNMLR
-858 VYLAFRNAGLG
+858 VYQSFRNAGLG

-978 VAKNLVGWDYDGK
+978 VAKNFVGWDYDGK

-1013 KILGDNPEAVSKA
+1013 KILGDNPEAASKA
-1026 IGDLSKLE
+1026 ISDLSKFE

-1044 LEEVKQL
+1044 LEEIKQL

-1106 YKWTEEQKLDYTYET
+1106 YKWTEKQKLEYTYEI

-1143 LKLQKQQE
+1143 LELQKQQE

-1186 EIHKNTKLSI
+1186 EILKNTKLSI
-1196 EERQKL
+1196 KERQKL
-1202 IALSKANQ
+1202 IAFSKANQ

-1234 TGEFFRQDQER
+1234 TSEFFRQDQER

-1262 TDLNEQNSLDGLNA
+1262 TDLNEQNSLNGLDA
-1276 QFEAG
+1276 QMEAG

-1453 VENMRKSANPEAFIN
+1453 VEKMRKSANPEAFLN
-1468 NHAINNT
+1468 N
-1475 SAENVFNRS
+1475 
-1484 FLSSKAFNDNQNIS
+1484 
-1498 NIFNR
+1498 
-1503 PTRENQ
+1503 
-1509 IIVNAFKPSKDAASR
+1509 
-1524 SEDVQSITNQYA
+1524 
-1536 GNNTSFSEVL
+1536 
-1546 DKSIQ
+1546 
-1551 SSKSFNA
+1551 NA
-1558 SKSIISSLSNSKVL
+1558 S
-1572 NSNVSNST
+1572 
-1580 VQNAEKELLK
+1580 
-1590 EVSIFKDNG
+1590 
-1599 FADGGYTGKG
+1599 ADS
-1609 KKYEIAGAVHKGE
+1609 V
-1622 IVWSQDDIK
+1622 
-1631 KWGGV
+1631 
-1636 DKVEQMRR
+1636 MRR
-1644 ATSPESF
+1644 AMMSSNAFIESQKQ
-1651 VSNYAQNHT
+1651 AD
-1660 TFESI
+1660 
-1665 LNRANQSSRIFNQSK
+1665 IFNQP
-1680 EISNIFNK
+1680 
-1688 SVQDDQ
+1688 VQDTQ
-1694 IIYKGNGN
+1694 IIYKGNRDT
-1702 VPTSATSDLYH
+1702 PKLASSANSDLFH

-1751 SIEPSTPTIN
+1751 SIEPASPTIN

-1781 EQTVRIIVTDELDKQ
+1781 EQTVRIIVKDELDKQ
-1796 LPRKVPKLVSDQI
+1796 LPRTVPKLVSDQI

-1823 TTARRNRT
+1823 TTARRNR